1 MNISQEL
8 WQQAYNLLDE
18 AIFLVQG
25 EELQIMDCNL
35 AALRLLGY
43 HREALFRLP
52 FTSLVTEEDWRLF
65 AITDEPISRQELVHL
80 LGAAGQVILVT
91 LSWTCIPY
99 SDPYWAT
106 GMIIARRRS
115 GPVSSKLAQQE
126 ATQKLR
132 FLIDQS
138 PVGITMVD
146 EFGTIIEW
154 NSAEENISGFSAENV
169 LGRPLWEVRYE
180 MTPPALRSPSLIEE
194 LKNEIE
200 GTVQTGWHSNL
211 GILDLHQV
219 ARVDGPQ
226 RWIETIKFPI
236 YTDRGSMFASVSMDV
251 TEREKALAEARRQAD
266 RTETLARVAAFL
278 NANSDIHAMMQ
289 FLCEEVSRALN
300 VPAVTI
306 TLVDEDEEVATLVAE
321 SGLSEWLRENF
332 PVIPAS
338 VYDTGLRAF
347 GTVYTIPDLREATDI
362 PYINNRFT
370 QEDICSVLAIV
381 MTYEARAVGSLNV
394 FTYHTA
400 KTFSPE
406 DIALAKAIADQAAI
420 ALMRTRYVEKVVA
433 NREQLRALS
442 NRLVDIAEQERRA
455 IARELHDEVGQNLTS
470 LKLAL
475 DLETT
480 APVHDPAKQMVVQLI
495 EQVRTMSLQFRPS
508 VLDDLGV
515 RPALEQL
522 FERYQAQTRIQV
534 HFQHADIDR
543 RFSSQVESTVYRV
556 VQEAL
561 TNIARYAETQ
571 EVWVRIWVLQ
581 NELFFQI
588 EDRGKGFV
596 TTEALAS
603 TDHTGLFGM
612 RERVSLCQGVLEI
625 HSTPGEG
632 TFITA
637 RVPVDYLPQGED
649 Q

>member
-1 MNISQEL
+1 MTSRGMNISQEL

-18 AIFLVQG
+18 AVFLVQG

-43 HREALFRLP
+43 HREALLSLP

-65 AITDEPISRQELVHL
+65 ASSGERGTRQELVHL
-80 LGAAGQVILVT
+80 LGAAGQVILAT
-91 LSWTCIPY
+91 LSWTCIPN
-99 SDPYWAT
+99 SDPQWAS
-106 GMIIARRRS
+106 GMIVARKRT
-115 GPVSSKLAQQE
+115 GPVSSKLVQQE

-138 PVGITMVD
+138 PVGITMAD

-154 NSAEENISGFSAENV
+154 NAAEEGISGFSAENV

-180 MTPPALRSPSLIEE
+180 MTPPALRSPQLAEE

-200 GTVQTGWHSNL
+200 STVQTGWHSSL
-211 GILDLHQV
+211 GILDLHPIV
-219 ARVDGPQ
+219 RVDGQ
-226 RWIETIKFPI
+226 QLWIEMIKFPI
-236 YTDRGSMFASVSMDV
+236 YTDRGSMFASVSINV

-289 FLCEEVSRALN
+289 FLCEEVSRALS

-306 TLVDEDEEVATLVAE
+306 TLVDEDEEVATLVAGT
-321 SGLSEWLRENF
+321 GLSEWLRENF
-332 PVIPAS
+332 PVLPAS
-338 VYDTGLRAF
+338 MYETGLRTQ
-347 GTVYTIPDLREATDI
+347 GTVSIIPNLREAGDS
-362 PYINNRFT
+362 PYGDERFIH
-370 QEDICSVLAIV
+370 EDICSALLVI

-394 FTYHTA
+394 FTYHAT

-406 DIALAKAIADQAAI
+406 DIALAKAVTDQAAI

-442 NRLVDIAEQERRA
+442 NRLVDIAEQERRT

-475 DLETT
+475 DLETS
-480 APVHDPAKQMVVQLI
+480 APVHDRSKQMVVQLI
-495 EQVRTMSLQFRPS
+495 EQVRNMSLQFRPS
-508 VLDDLGV
+508 LLDDLGV
-515 RPALEQL
+515 RPALDQL
-522 FERYQAQTRIQV
+522 FERYQTQTRIQV

-543 RFSSQVESTVYRV
+543 RFSSQIESTVYRV

-561 TNIARYAETQ
+561 TNIARHAETQ
-571 EVWVRIWVLQ
+571 EVWVRIWLIQ

-596 TTEALAS
+596 TTEALAA

-612 RERVSLCQGVLEI
+612 RERVSLCQGALEI

-637 RVPVDYLPQGED
+637 RVPVS
-649 Q
+649 